1 MNMNNTLE
9 IFIPGTF
16 IGLSQSLIGHPL
28 DTIKTQLQ
36 SGISLKN
43 IEFLNFKN
51 LYKGVQYQLCIS
63 IINSSLTFYMFD
75 KIYSQT
81 NSSIL
86 AGSIAGITSGL
97 FINPIEIYKV
107 RTQCNNFTT
116 TTSNTKIPKS
126 LGLKYTMTREI
137 FAFTT
142 YFTVYTKLK
151 ERENPFSTPINGGL
165 AGCASWCIGYPI
177 DTLKTI
183 KQLGTGI
190 GTGIDTHPNSLSSIK
205 PLLKTSILYR
215 GFSICMIRAF
225 LVNSI
230 NFTIYEYFQAVFLT
244 TSSSG
249 SS

>member
-1 MNMNNTLE
+1 MNNTLE

-36 SGISLKN
+36 SGISRKN

-63 IINSSLTFYMFD
+63 IINSSLTFYIFD
-75 KIYSQT
+75 KIYAQT

-116 TTSNTKIPKS
+116 SSNTKIPKS

-151 ERENPFSTPINGGL
+151 ERENPFPTPINGGL

-183 KQLGTGI
+183 KQSGI
-190 GTGIDTHPNSLSSIK
+190 GIDNTSSSIK

-230 NFTIYEYFQAVFLT
+230 NFTIYEYFQSVFLT
-244 TSSSG
+244 ASSSG
-249 SS
+249 FS

>member
-1 MNMNNTLE
+1 MNNTLE

-36 SGISLKN
+36 SGISRKN

-116 TTSNTKIPKS
+116 SSNTKIPKS

-151 ERENPFSTPINGGL
+151 ERENPFPTPINGGL

-183 KQLGTGI
+183 KQSGI
-190 GTGIDTHPNSLSSIK
+190 GTHPNTSSSIK
-205 PLLKTSILYR
+205 TLLKTSILYR
-215 GFSICMIRAF
+215 GFSICMLRAF

-230 NFTIYEYFQAVFLT
+230 NFTIYEYFQSVFLT
-244 TSSSG
+244 ASSSG